1 MEFFGSGGSNLECR
15 MKIYIGNVS
24 YNTTEDQI
32 RQAFENFGET
42 TSVNMITDRDSGR
55 PKGFGFVEMTSD
67 EEGQAAIDGLNGT
80 DFDGRTIKVNVA
92 RPRTEGGGGRGGNSG
107 RY

>member
-1 MEFFGSGGSNLECR
+1 

-42 TSVNMITDRDSGR
+42 TSVSMITDRDSGR
-55 PKGFGFVEMTSD
+55 PKGFGFVEMSND
-67 EEGQAAIDGLNGT
+67 EQGQAAIDGLNGT
-80 DFDGRTIKVNVA
+80 EFDGRSVKVNEA
-92 RPRTEGGGGRGGNSG
+92 RPRTEGGGGRGGNRG

>member
-1 MEFFGSGGSNLECR
+1 

-24 YNTTEDQI
+24 FNTTEDQI

-42 TSVNMITDRDSGR
+42 TSVSMITDRDSGR
-55 PKGFGFVEMTSD
+55 PKGFGFVEMTND
-67 EEGQAAIDGLNGT
+67 EEGQKAIDGLNGT
-80 DFDGRTIKVNVA
+80 EFDGRTVKVNEA
-92 RPRTEGGGGRGGNSG
+92 RPRTEGGGGRGGNRG

>member
-1 MEFFGSGGSNLECR
+1 

-42 TSVNMITDRDSGR
+42 TSVSMITDRDSGR

-67 EEGQAAIDGLNGT
+67 EQGQAAIDGLNGT
-80 DFDGRTIKVNVA
+80 EFDGRSVKVNEA
-92 RPRTEGGGGRGGNSG
+92 RPRTEGGGGRGGNRG

>member
-1 MEFFGSGGSNLECR
+1 

-55 PKGFGFVEMTSD
+55 PKGFGFVEMSN
-67 EEGQAAIDGLNGT
+67 EEQGQAAIDGLNGT
-80 DFDGRTIKVNVA
+80 EFDGRTVKVNEA
-92 RPRTEGGGGRGGNSG
+92 RPRTEGGGGRGGNRG